1 MSDPGSTAPHAA
13 GAPDLAMPHGAAVAL
28 PTASA
33 AGPESVNRAAA
44 GLPAAAPPGA
54 GEALGPPRRRL
65 TDGAD
70 LPVLPDCCNLGT
82 IVRVLLPINL
92 GALLLAWMLPGIAL
106 ETWPLLETL
115 LRANAAAAASMLLL
129 CPLRR
134 SVNGKARWV
143 QWSVGLGVP
152 ALVTVIV
159 ALASTAPPGPDALA
173 VAVWLAPRA
182 LLATAIAW
190 ALIEYL
196 RLRQLSL
203 QPSQAEGRLQA
214 LQARIRP
221 HFLFNSLNTV
231 LGLMRSDPRKAERTL
246 ENLADLFRVFMKD
259 TRELVPLDDEV
270 LLCKEYLTIEK
281 LRLADRLAVSWELDG
296 MPGDALL
303 PSLLLQPLIE
313 NAVHH
318 GIEPNSVPGEIRVV
332 IAKNGDRVR
341 VEIANPLPDAPPAR
355 PGNHMALSNVRER
368 LDLTFDV
375 EGQLETTSVDGQF
388 RVIVHFPYRKERRS
402 RDARRPFDPD
412 RR

>member
-1 MSDPGSTAPHAA
+1 MSDPGSVVSPEGMSA
-13 GAPDLAMPHGAAVAL
+13 GAAAQ
-28 PTASA
+28 AS
-33 AGPESVNRAAA
+33 
-44 GLPAAAPPGA
+44 
-54 GEALGPPRRRL
+54 GPPTRRL

-82 IVRVLLPINL
+82 MVRVLLPLNL
-92 GALLLAWMLPGIAL
+92 GVTLLGWLLPAAGVDYWPML
-106 ETWPLLETL
+106 ETV
-115 LRANAAAAASMLLL
+115 LRVDAVAAASMLML

-134 SVNGKARWV
+134 TVNGAPRWA
-143 QWSVGLGVP
+143 QWVVGLGVP
-152 ALVTVIV
+152 SAFTVV
-159 ALASTAPPGPDALA
+159 VA
-173 VAVWLAPRA
+173 VASAQPPAPGVAVFAAWLMPRV
-182 LLATAIAW
+182 LLAAGIAW
-190 ALIEYL
+190 GLIEYL

-259 TRELVPLDDEV
+259 SRELVPLDDEV

-281 LRLADRLAVSWELDG
+281 LRLADRLGVRWELDG

-303 PSLLLQPLIE
+303 PSLLLQPLVE

-318 GIEPNSVPGEIRVV
+318 GIEPNQEPGEIHVS
-332 IAKNGDRVR
+332 IAKSGDRVR

-375 EGQLETTSVDGQF
+375 EGQLETSSADGQF
-388 RVIVHFPYRKERRS
+388 RVIVQFPYRKERRR

-412 RR
+412 R

>member
-1 MSDPGSTAPHAA
+1 MSDPGSVVSPEGMSA
-13 GAPDLAMPHGAAVAL
+13 GASAQ
-28 PTASA
+28 AS
-33 AGPESVNRAAA
+33 
-44 GLPAAAPPGA
+44 
-54 GEALGPPRRRL
+54 GPPRRRL

-70 LPVLPDCCNLGT
+70 FPVLPDCCNLGT
-82 IVRVLLPINL
+82 MVRVLLPLNL
-92 GALLLAWMLPGIAL
+92 GVVLLGWLLPAAGVDYWPML
-106 ETWPLLETL
+106 ETA
-115 LRANAAAAASMLLL
+115 LRVDAVAAASLLTL

-134 SVNGKARWV
+134 SVNGAPRWV
-143 QWSVGLGVP
+143 QWVVGLGVP
-152 ALVTVIV
+152 SAFAIV
-159 ALASTAPPGPDALA
+159 
-173 VAVWLAPRA
+173 VAVGSAEPPAPGVAAFAAWLMPRV
-182 LLATAIAW
+182 LLAAGIAW

-259 TRELVPLDDEV
+259 SRELVPLDDEV

-281 LRLADRLAVSWELDG
+281 LRLADRLGVRWELDG

-303 PSLLLQPLIE
+303 PSLLLQPLVE

-318 GIEPNSVPGEIRVV
+318 GIEPNQEPGEIRVS
-332 IAKNGDRVR
+332 IAKSGDRVR
-341 VEIANPLPDAPPAR
+341 VEIANPLPDAPPTR

-375 EGQLETTSVDGQF
+375 EGQLETSSADGQF
-388 RVIVHFPYRKERRS
+388 RMIVQFPYRKERRR

-412 RR
+412 R